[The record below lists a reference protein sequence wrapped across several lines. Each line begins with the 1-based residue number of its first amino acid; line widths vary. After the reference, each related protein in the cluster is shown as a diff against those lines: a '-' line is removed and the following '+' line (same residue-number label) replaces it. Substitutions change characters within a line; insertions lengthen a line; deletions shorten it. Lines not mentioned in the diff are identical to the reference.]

1 MVGELK
7 RRVSPPVCP
16 ASAALTVPPP
26 CRVRTAFMAGRAMV
40 TSCAVIAPD
49 ARGDATAGG
58 PEFGKSARRKS
69 PIRRA
74 NRFLLK
80 CCRRKTKSPLFLVH
94 LPCARERS
102 LCRTGAASVHC
113 QTRRG
118 PRRYRAVSVEILLRT
133 GAQPC
138 AFSSELPERA
148 YRRSN

>member
-40 TSCAVIAPD
+40 TSRAVIAPD
-49 ARGDATAGG
+49 ARGEATAGG

-69 PIRRA
+69 PMRRA
-74 NRFLLK
+74 NRFLL
-80 CCRRKTKSPLFLVH
+80 RRGLRKAGSPLFLDH

-102 LCRTGAASVHC
+102 LCRTGDKSVHGR
-113 QTRRG
+113 TRRG
-118 PRRYRAVSVEILLRT
+118 RKRYRAVSVEFLKNRRT
-133 GAQPC
+133 GEGLGGVVHA
-138 AFSSELPERA
+138 
-148 YRRSN
+148 N